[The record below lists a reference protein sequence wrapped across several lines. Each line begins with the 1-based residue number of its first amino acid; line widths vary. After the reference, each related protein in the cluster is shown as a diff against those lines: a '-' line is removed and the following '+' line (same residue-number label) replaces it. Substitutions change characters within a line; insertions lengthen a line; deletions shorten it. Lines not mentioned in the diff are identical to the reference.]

1 MKAYLDCYPCFFSQ
15 TLNTA
20 RMITSDDEEIHRIL
34 VEVSLTLPTLSFE
47 ATPPEI
53 GKAVYGI
60 ISRMTGIDDPY
71 EKIKEKCT
79 HQALIL
85 YPELKRL
92 IQTSKD
98 RLLTALRVA
107 IAGNVIDFGANADF
121 DLKRDIEKI
130 LTQDLAIDH
139 TEDFR
144 QAVQRAHSILYVAD
158 NAGETVLD
166 RLLIEELPKPV
177 VYVVRE
183 KPVINDALRD
193 DALAAG
199 IDEVAE
205 IISSGSDAPGTI
217 LTLCSKEFLEV
228 YRKSDLIISKGQG
241 NYEGLSEEKRPIYY
255 LLKAKCA
262 VIARDIGVELGSIVL
277 MKAKS
282 E

>member
-1 MKAYLDCYPCFFSQ
+1 MQPPNRY
-15 TLNTA
+15 
-20 RMITSDDEEIHRIL
+20 
-34 VEVSLTLPTLSFE
+34 VSLTLPTLSFE

-60 ISRMTGIDDPY
+60 ISRMTGIEDPY
-71 EKIKEKCT
+71 ERIKEKCT

-92 IQTSKD
+92 IQLSKD
-98 RLLTALRVA
+98 GLLTALRVA

-130 LTQDLAIDH
+130 LSQDLAIDH

-166 RLLIEELPKPV
+166 RLLIEELPIPV
-177 VYVVRE
+177 IYVVRE
-183 KPVINDALRD
+183 KPVINDATRD
-193 DALAAG
+193 DAIAAG

-217 LTLCSKEFLEV
+217 LSLCSKEFLKV

-255 LLKAKCA
+255 LLKAKCP

-277 MKAKS
+277 MKSKG